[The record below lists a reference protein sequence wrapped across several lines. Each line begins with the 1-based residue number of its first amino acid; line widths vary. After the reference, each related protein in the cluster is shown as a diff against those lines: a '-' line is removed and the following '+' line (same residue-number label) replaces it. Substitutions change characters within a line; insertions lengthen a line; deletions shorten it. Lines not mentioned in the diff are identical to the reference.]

1 MNMKDTANRKKL
13 LFLTL
18 GTGKLDEKNNE
29 AGYKE
34 TEYRIK
40 NGDEEKVRT
49 TYFVAEPI
57 IEMYNPDEIFILG
70 TVKSVWYQLYASLII
85 KELHDKSYLNDE
97 GYKILLGI
105 ARDQTLGNASD
116 TDKINEVRTKIQS
129 VFDGLNG
136 ERGCPKFNGRRLKIT
151 VLITKYG
158 INEEQ
163 LKENYAIIKGI
174 EKKLDIN
181 VSYEVAFDITHS
193 FRSLPLYNLIIF
205 NYIKNITP
213 YELEITHVYYGN
225 VEVRRELN
233 YAPVVDLKDMVN
245 VLNMTSGVAEFKNTG
260 NAVSLLKMLPEDDK
274 LKPLLD
280 DFNTSAQLN
289 AFEVV
294 KKSLV
299 SLFKNCLEDNG
310 KNESENRYTGVREM
324 IALVLKNKFFG
335 DADITKCDV
344 GNPSS
349 MDIKFLLTEWYFNQ
363 SRIGLGIATGL
374 EALRDLNTPAF
385 MEARGFT
392 GKEERVYRES
402 AEACFMDIADRLADK
417 KDRSAL
423 EDAVYHLGSNL
434 REYKSIRNTVAHSLE
449 EVTDIED
456 TCKKLETFRNDLR
469 RLKELYDEDDRNHAG
484 QYKKLFC
491 KEKTSTSNNRA
502 NGKRCRVLLYF
513 NKNYR
518 LEDVKDVIENE
529 KKFKKADSG
538 LTYDVYCLEPKVQKE
553 LFVKDMWKK
562 GKQKFEVEHAYYL
575 YEYLLEHLPMGYTD
589 IQIIFMQ
596 VQPSDVEMGFRSI
609 LEQLVINW
617 NEGEG
622 ELSLYNEDMKKY
634 PALKIPVDMDNLK
647 KQCEN
652 KQKKNEQ
659 IRCNIFGEKLIKL

>member
-1 MNMKDTANRKKL
+1 MKDTANRKKL

-97 GYKILLGI
+97 GYKILLEI
-105 ARDQTLGNASD
+105 ARDKTLGNASD

-181 VSYEVAFDITHS
+181 ESYEVAFDITHS

-294 KKSLV
+294 KESLV
-299 SLFKNCLEDNG
+299 LLFKNCLEDNG

-335 DADITKCDV
+335 DADIKCDV
-344 GNPSS
+344 ENLSS

-374 EALRDLNTPAF
+374 EALRDLNTPVF
-385 MEARGFT
+385 MEAREFT

-434 REYKSIRNTVAHSLE
+434 REYKLIRNTVAHSLE

-469 RLKELYDEDDRNHAG
+469 RLKELYDEDVRNHAG

-502 NGKRCRVLLYF
+502 NGKHCRVLLYF

-518 LEDVKDVIENE
+518 LEDAIKD
-529 KKFKKADSG
+529 KKNFSKAASG
-538 LTYDVYCLEPKVQKE
+538 LKYDVYSLDPKVQNK
-553 LFVKDMWKK
+553 LFKK
-562 GKQKFEVEHAYYL
+562 NISEEEKQKFEVKYAYYL
-575 YEYLLEHLPMGYTD
+575 YEYLLEHLPGGYTN
-589 IQIIFMQ
+589 IQIIFMH
-596 VQPSDVEMGFRSI
+596 VKDPGVEMGFRSI
-609 LEQLVINW
+609 LEQLVKKW
-617 NEGEG
+617 NEGE
-622 ELSLYNEDMKKY
+622 LLLYNQNKETY
-634 PALKIPVDMDNLK
+634 PALKIPVDMDQL
-647 KQCEN
+647 E
-652 KQKKNEQ
+652 EQ
-659 IRCNIFGEKLIKL
+659 YGTEKRGCNIFDEKLIKL

>member
-1 MNMKDTANRKKL
+1 M
-13 LFLTL
+13 
-18 GTGKLDEKNNE
+18 
-29 AGYKE
+29 
-34 TEYRIK
+34 
-40 NGDEEKVRT
+40 
-49 TYFVAEPI
+49 
-57 IEMYNPDEIFILG
+57 
-70 TVKSVWYQLYASLII
+70 
-85 KELHDKSYLNDE
+85 
-97 GYKILLGI
+97 
-105 ARDQTLGNASD
+105 
-116 TDKINEVRTKIQS
+116 
-129 VFDGLNG
+129 
-136 ERGCPKFNGRRLKIT
+136 
-151 VLITKYG
+151 
-158 INEEQ
+158 
-163 LKENYAIIKGI
+163 
-174 EKKLDIN
+174 
-181 VSYEVAFDITHS
+181 
-193 FRSLPLYNLIIF
+193 
-205 NYIKNITP
+205 
-213 YELEITHVYYGN
+213 
-225 VEVRRELN
+225 N

-299 SLFKNCLEDNG
+299 SLFENCLEDNG
-310 KNESENRYTGVREM
+310 ENESENRYTGVREM

-335 DADITKCDV
+335 DADNKCDV
-344 GNPSS
+344 GNLSS

-434 REYKSIRNTVAHSLE
+434 REYKLIRNTVAHSLE
-449 EVTDIED
+449 EVTNIED
-456 TCKKLETFRNDLR
+456 TCKKLETFRNDLK
-469 RLKELYDEDDRNHAG
+469 RLKELYDEDVRNHAG
-484 QYKKLFC
+484 QYEKLFC

-518 LEDVKDVIENE
+518 REDVKDAIEDE
-529 KKFKKADSG
+529 KNFKKAVSG
-538 LTYDVYCLEPKVQKE
+538 LTYDVYCLEPEVQKE

-575 YEYLLEHLPMGYTD
+575 YEYLLDHLLMGYTN

-596 VQPSDVEMGFRSI
+596 VQDPEVEMGFRSI
-609 LEQLVINW
+609 LEQLVKKW
-617 NEGEG
+617 NEV
-622 ELSLYNEDMKKY
+622 ELYLYNKDEGMKKY

-659 IRCNIFGEKLIKL
+659 IRCDIFDEELIKL

>member
-181 VSYEVAFDITHS
+181 ESYEVAFDITHS

-289 AFEVV
+289 AFKVV
-294 KKSLV
+294 KESLV
-299 SLFKNCLEDNG
+299 SLFENCLEDNG

-344 GNPSS
+344 ENLSS
-349 MDIKFLLTEWYFNQ
+349 MDINIKFLLTEWYFNQ

-374 EALRDLNTPAF
+374 EALRDLNTHVF
-385 MEARGFT
+385 MKARGFT

-402 AEACFMDIADRLADK
+402 AEACFMNIADRLAYK

-434 REYKSIRNTVAHSLE
+434 RKYKSIRNTVAHSLE
-449 EVTDIED
+449 EVTDIKD

-469 RLKELYDEDDRNHAG
+469 RLKELYDEDE
-484 QYKKLFC
+484 YKKLFC

-502 NGKRCRVLLYF
+502 DGKRCRVLLYF

-518 LEDVKDVIENE
+518 REDVIED
-529 KKFKKADSG
+529 KKRFNKAASG

-562 GKQKFEVEHAYYL
+562 GKQKFEVKYAYYL
-575 YEYLLEHLPMGYTD
+575 YEYLLKQLPMGYTD

-617 NEGEG
+617 NKG

-652 KQKKNEQ
+652 KQKKNEP
-659 IRCNIFGEKLIKL
+659 IRCDIFDEELIKL

>member
-29 AGYKE
+29 AGYAE
-34 TEYRIK
+34 TKYLIK
-40 NGDEEKVRT
+40 NKDEERECT

-57 IEMYNPDEIFILG
+57 IEMYKPDEIFILG
-70 TVKSVWYQLYASLII
+70 TVKSVWYRLYASLII

-97 GYKILLGI
+97 GYKILLEI

-181 VSYEVAFDITHS
+181 ESYEVAFDITHS

-213 YELEITHVYYGN
+213 YELEMTHIYYGN
-225 VEVRRELN
+225 VEVCRELG

-274 LKPLLD
+274 LKPFLD

-294 KKSLV
+294 KESLV

-310 KNESENRYTGVREM
+310 ENESENRYTGVREM

-335 DADITKCDV
+335 DADNKCDV
-344 GNPSS
+344 GNLSS

-449 EVTDIED
+449 EVTDIAD

-469 RLKELYDEDDRNHAG
+469 RLKELYDEDE
-484 QYKKLFC
+484 YKKLFC

-502 NGKRCRVLLYF
+502 DGKRCRVLLYF
-513 NKNYR
+513 NKNHR
-518 LEDVKDVIENE
+518 WEDVIED
-529 KKFKKADSG
+529 KKRFNKAASK
-538 LTYDVYCLEPKVQKE
+538 LTYDVYCLDPKVQKE

-575 YEYLLEHLPMGYTD
+575 YEYLLKQLPMGYTD

-596 VQPSDVEMGFRSI
+596 VQSSDVEMGFRSI

-617 NEGEG
+617 NKGEG
-622 ELSLYNEDMKKY
+622 EISLYNEDMKKY
-634 PALKIPVDMDNLK
+634 SALKIPVDMDNLK

-652 KQKKNEQ
+652 KQKKNEP
-659 IRCNIFGEKLIKL
+659 IRCDIFDEGLIKL

>member
-18 GTGKLDEKNNE
+18 GTGRLDEKNNE
-29 AGYKE
+29 AGYEE
-34 TEYRIK
+34 TKYLIK
-40 NGDEEKVRT
+40 NKDEERECT

-57 IEMYNPDEIFILG
+57 IEMYKPDEIFILG
-70 TVKSVWYQLYASLII
+70 TVKSVWYRLYASLII
-85 KELHDKSYLNDE
+85 EELHDKSYLNDE

-105 ARDQTLGNASD
+105 ARDKTLGNASD

-181 VSYEVAFDITHS
+181 ESYEVAFDITHS

-225 VEVRRELN
+225 VEVRRELD

-294 KKSLV
+294 KESLV

-310 KNESENRYTGVREM
+310 ENESENRYTGVREM

-335 DADITKCDV
+335 DADNKCDV
-344 GNPSS
+344 GNLSS

-456 TCKKLETFRNDLR
+456 TCKKLETFRNDLK

-484 QYKKLFC
+484 QYEKLFC

-502 NGKRCRVLLYF
+502 EGKCCRVLLYF

-518 LEDVKDVIENE
+518 REDVIED
-529 KKFKKADSG
+529 KKRFNKSASG
-538 LTYDVYCLEPKVQKE
+538 SKYDVYCLKPKVQKE

-575 YEYLLEHLPMGYTD
+575 YEYLLKQLPMGYTD
-589 IQIIFMQ
+589 IQIIFIQ

-617 NEGEG
+617 NKGEG
-622 ELSLYNEDMKKY
+622 EISLYNEDMKKY

-652 KQKKNEQ
+652 KQKKNEP
-659 IRCNIFGEKLIKL
+659 IRCDIYDEELIKL